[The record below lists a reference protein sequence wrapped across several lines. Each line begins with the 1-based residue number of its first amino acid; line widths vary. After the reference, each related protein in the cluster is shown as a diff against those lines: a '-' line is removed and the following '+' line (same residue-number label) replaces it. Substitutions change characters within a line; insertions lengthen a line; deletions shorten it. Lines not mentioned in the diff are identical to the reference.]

1 LDDKVSRFGIY
12 SGSTIIGYS
21 ELEGGDPP
29 MGCAAGRFLPL
40 PSYSSVKDACRIDT
54 DSANVTSQE
63 HLVLSVRLLG
73 GDVVPAQGGV
83 RILDYS
89 DDLDGGAIEVHVD
102 GIPYPLYEELFPE
115 HVATYKR
122 QFS

>member
-1 LDDKVSRFGIY
+1 MSRFGIY

-40 PSYSSVKDACRIDT
+40 PNYSSVKASCRIDPH
-54 DSANVTSQE
+54 SENVSPQE
-63 HLVLSVRLLG
+63 HLALSVRLVG
-73 GDVVPAQGGV
+73 GDVIPAQGGV
-83 RILDYS
+83 HIFDYS
-89 DDLDGGAIEVHVD
+89 NQLEGDAIEVHVD

-115 HVATYKR
+115 HVAAYKR

>member
-1 LDDKVSRFGIY
+1 MSRFGIY

-40 PSYSSVKDACRIDT
+40 PNYSSVKASCRIDPH
-54 DSANVTSQE
+54 SENVSSQE
-63 HLVLSVRLLG
+63 HLALSVRLVG
-73 GDVVPAQGGV
+73 GDVISAQGGV
-83 RILDYS
+83 LILDYS
-89 DDLDGGAIEVHVD
+89 DEPDCGAIEVHVN

-115 HVATYKR
+115 HVAAYER
-122 QFS
+122 QFSSPR